1 MDNIFKQNLITSANH
16 LNQELAL
23 NPTEEYIKK
32 LLNPLDIDDIVI
44 NPTISNPIHFSY
56 SYNNIDFTFVQ
67 HLSESQGKLE
77 AKICAFHNKP
87 KAYLIVRHGTLNISS
102 DSNIS
107 ITLKQD
113 SSCYLDDI
121 VQLTENLKDDIYDTL
136 DDLGLIRY

>member
-1 MDNIFKQNLITSANH
+1 MDNIYLQNLIKSAKH

-23 NPTEEYIKK
+23 NPTEEYIEK
-32 LLNPLDIDDIVI
+32 LLNPLNIDDIVI
-44 NPTISNPIHFSY
+44 NPTVSNPIQFSY

-113 SSCYLDDI
+113 SSCCLDDI
-121 VQLTENLKDDIYDTL
+121 VQLTEQLEDDIYRTL
-136 DDLGLIRY
+136 DDLGLIPY